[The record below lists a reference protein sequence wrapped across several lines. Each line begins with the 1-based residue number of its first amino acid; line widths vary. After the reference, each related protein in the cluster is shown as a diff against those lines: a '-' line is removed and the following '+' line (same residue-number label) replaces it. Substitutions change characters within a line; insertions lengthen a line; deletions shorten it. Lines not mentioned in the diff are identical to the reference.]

1 MENTTERNGRHLTR
15 PFTFGDEPARDSSSW
30 FIPVDQWDP
39 SPQDQILKVGKGC
52 LFFPVTQTFGI
63 TDPGKENL
71 NVFIIGNKRCYNGD
85 IMRTHMNRYINYF
98 EKFYDLDHEL
108 LFMTCRIKCSIDL
121 VPSYTAEQFR
131 YDLERMILSP
141 SICYKAMQMNEDNY
155 LLHLDDKKYKNEKNP
170 SLIYSDRHAK
180 TILWMSLLMNFVI
193 PLAVHFIYVKNIPN
207 ANDFLLW
214 IYEPILNLTSIDVVN
229 KLYETASSNV
239 GRSAKKHERLWDK
252 QDIRGKDPVTHSIES
267 DQTIIL
273 NIMPKYNYESNI
285 ISFNYTS
292 INKNIALQV
301 VGIRYEYDYI
311 PLSSSIRDSDNNSV
325 FDKYESY
332 TSKANE
338 GLFLANKVAS
348 EDTMKK
354 IELMFGPFSDEEVN
368 YYMERLS
375 DGTGNIINNFQKT
388 LIFNLFYK
396 YFGDTVSINNI
407 NTIGYVKLII
417 AATKLLKANNMIIMP
432 YILSSKII
440 KLQHKKSINK
450 KEQSRL
456 ENTPTFQKIK
466 NKYKS
471 EKIEAYIL
479 ELMATIVASKFQ
491 LIDFYDRDL
500 DGRISEFTCE
510 MIYDEIC
517 MYVDLIVN

>member
-1 MENTTERNGRHLTR
+1 MNGNNRHMVK
-15 PFTFGDEPARDSSSW
+15 PVTFGDQPARDISSW
-30 FIPVDQWDP
+30 FVPVDQWDP
-39 SPQDQILKVGKGC
+39 EPQDQILRTGKGC
-52 LFFPVTQTFGI
+52 IFFPVRQVFNI
-63 TDPGKENL
+63 TDPTKENL
-71 NVFIIGNKRCYNGD
+71 DVFIIGNKRCYNGD
-85 IMRTHMNRYINYF
+85 IMRTHMNRYVNYF
-98 EKFYDLDHEL
+98 EKFYDQDHEL
-108 LFMTCRIKCSIDL
+108 LFMIAKIKCNIDTI
-121 VPSYTAEQFR
+121 PSYTAEQFR
-131 YDLERMILSP
+131 YDVERMILSP
-141 SICYKAMQMNEDNY
+141 SILVKAMQMNEDNY
-155 LLHLDDKKYKNEKNP
+155 LLKLDDKKYKNEKNP

-193 PLAVHFIYVKNIPN
+193 PLAVHFIYIKNLPN

-214 IYEPILNLTSIDVVN
+214 IYEPILNLTSIDIVN
-229 KLYETASSNV
+229 KLYETSSSNV
-239 GRSAKKHERLWDK
+239 NRSAKKHERLWGK

-332 TSKANE
+332 ATKANE

-354 IELMFGPFSDEEVN
+354 IELMYGPFSNEEVDH
-368 YYMERLS
+368 YMRKLD
-375 DGTGNIINNFQKT
+375 DGNGNVINDFQKT
-388 LIFNLFYK
+388 LVFNLFYK

-407 NTIGYVKLII
+407 NKIAYVKLII
-417 AATKLLKANNMIIMP
+417 AASRLLKAHNMVVMP
-432 YILSSKII
+432 YIISSKIV

-450 KEQSRL
+450 KEQARL
-456 ENTPTFQKIK
+456 ENAAYFQKVRQ
-466 NKYKS
+466 KYKS
-471 EKIEAYIL
+471 DKIEAYIL
-479 ELMATIVASKFQ
+479 ELMATITASKFQ
-491 LIDFYDRDL
+491 LIDFYDKDL
-500 DGRISEFTCE
+500 DGKITEFSTDL
-510 MIYDEIC
+510 IYDEIS
-517 MYVDLIVN
+517 MYISLI